1 MAYKPGRKEG
11 GVAVSDAASR
21 VLGPEDPGA
30 REEVEARR
38 DREFSTMEQ
47 IGLAADM
54 LPGGAIAVRTGEE
67 LAKVALRAF
76 DSGGISK
83 AIEAAAVSSKGN
95 NTLLSG
101 ALKFIDDLIVRLGMP
116 EGSKKVSTE
125 SLERLGQVRD
135 AVKSVVDRT
144 LDATASMRNQ
154 ITRDDLAAE
163 IQPLDPSK
171 PIFDLGGVKGIGEG
185 FKSGVIKR
193 GEGSGSPQDVI
204 DTFRRV
210 INEGISDSSA
220 MELAPKTYNIS
231 TLERA
236 LAAID
241 KKIAAIKDVPA
252 VFNSPEMRGLR
263 RTQKIISD
271 VLKKG
276 VETSKKTADI
286 MATKDLPPA
295 TRMSKDMP
303 PLSGRSRI
311 DKEGLEGLATSVE
324 GFSSMTDDEIM
335 YWLNYNRGRPPGDAD
350 AARRAKEAMSLLM
363 QEAKKRGLL

>member
-1 MAYKPGRKEG
+1 MAYKPGRKES
-11 GVAVSDAASR
+11 AVVISDTASR

-30 REEVEARR
+30 RAEVEARR

-47 IGLAADM
+47 IGMAADM

-101 ALKFIDDLIVRLGMP
+101 ALKFIDDLIVRLGLP
-116 EGSKKVSTE
+116 QGSKKVSTE

-154 ITRDDLAAE
+154 ITRDEAAAGTLGMPGLD
-163 IQPLDPSK
+163 ISKIPKPTVTPADLDPSK
-171 PIFDLGGVKGIGEG
+171 PIFNLGEVK
-185 FKSGVIKR
+185 
-193 GEGSGSPQDVI
+193 
-204 DTFRRV
+204 
-210 INEGISDSSA
+210 
-220 MELAPKTYNIS
+220 
-231 TLERA
+231 
-236 LAAID
+236 
-241 KKIAAIKDVPA
+241 
-252 VFNSPEMRGLR
+252 
-263 RTQKIISD
+263 
-271 VLKKG
+271 
-276 VETSKKTADI
+276 TSKRTEDI

-303 PLSGRSRI
+303 PLSGKSRI

-335 YWLNYNRGRPPGDAD
+335 YWINYNRGRPPGDAD